1 MGIDA
6 LITIAVLLAMVA
18 GLVSSRVSPP
28 VGVVGATAVL
38 FVVGVIDAESAFS
51 GFSNPA
57 PLTVAGLYVVA
68 EGIGKTGG
76 LTPFLRLVLSPQ
88 GSHRGS
94 LSRLIVPAAGASSF
108 LANTPIVAMLVPEI
122 TKWADRRGLSSSRF
136 LIPLSYATI
145 LGGTLTVVGT
155 STNLVVSGLLVE
167 AGGEPLGMFELT
179 KVSLPVAIVGVFAI
193 LVLSPLLL
201 PDRGRPRDREEQ
213 NGRPFTVSMKVAADG
228 GLHGE
233 TVSGADLRNLDGVY
247 LAELRRGATVIAPV
261 KPEQTLL
268 TNDVLVFVGQV
279 DQVVDLHTRK
289 GLEASEGNPLDE
301 LVKPSTGT
309 SGTPTATRAENKTR
323 REHGF
328 FEAVLGPTSPLV
340 GHTLAEVEFRA
351 RYQGAVVGI
360 HRSGEAVTGKL
371 GEIRLHT
378 GDTLLILAGRDF
390 RARWR
395 DRGDFLLVSR
405 LDGPDLT
412 ASKKAPFAGI
422 ALAAIVLL
430 PLLGLLSV
438 TRSTVLAAGL
448 TVVFGVLSPREAR
461 DAVDINVVMMIG
473 GAFGLGE
480 AVRQTGLADQI
491 ASGITNSFGT
501 FGSVGVVVGLIIAT
515 MALTELVTNAA
526 AAALILPTAL
536 SLADGL
542 ELDPRIVAITIAVA
556 ASSSFLT
563 PIGYQTNTMVY
574 GPGGYRF
581 GDYLRLGIP
590 LSIISIVG
598 LAQMVTIFG

>member
-1 MGIDA
+1 
-6 LITIAVLLAMVA
+6 MVA

-38 FVVGVIDAESAFS
+38 FVLGVIDAESAFS

-76 LTPFLRLVLSPQ
+76 LTPFLRLVLSPNS
-88 GSHRGS
+88 GHRSS
-94 LSRLIVPAAGASSF
+94 LSRLIVPSAGASSF

-122 TKWADRRGLSSSRF
+122 TRWADRRGLSSSRF

-179 KVSLPVAIVGVFAI
+179 KVSLPVAVVGVFAI

-201 PDRGRPRDREEQ
+201 PDRRRPRNREEQ
-213 NGRPFTVSMKVAADG
+213 NGRPFTVSMTIAPGG
-228 GLHGE
+228 GLHGT
-233 TVSGADLRNLDGVY
+233 TVEDADLRNLDGVY
-247 LAELRRGATVIAPV
+247 LAELRRGSTVIAPV
-261 KPEQTLL
+261 KPEQMLQRE
-268 TNDVLVFVGQV
+268 DVLVFVGQV

-289 GLEASEGNPLDE
+289 GLEPAGGDPLLE
-301 LVKPSTGT
+301 LTKPPAGQT
-309 SGTPTATRAENKTR
+309 SKQSATATRADTKTR

-360 HRSGEAVTGKL
+360 HRSGEPLTGKL
-371 GEIRLHT
+371 GDIRLHT

-430 PLLGLLSV
+430 PLLGILSV

-480 AVRQTGLADQI
+480 AVRQTGLADKI
-491 ASGITNSFGT
+491 ASAITNSFGT
-501 FGSVGVVVGLIIAT
+501 FGTIGVVIGLIIAT
-515 MALTELVTNAA
+515 MVLTELVTNAA

-536 SLADGL
+536 SLAEGL
-542 ELDPRIVAITIAVA
+542 ELDPRIVAISIAVA

-581 GDYLRLGIP
+581 SDYLRLGIP
-590 LSIISIVG
+590 MSIISIVG
-598 LAQMVTIFG
+598 LAQMVAILG